1 MPVELTAII
10 DERWNEIGSNK
21 GKLDRREVWKR
32 PKKYWGSNQKLIF
45 ARWVGILL
53 AKSSTSGI

>member
-21 GKLDRREVWKR
+21 GKLDRREHI
-32 PKKYWGSNQKLIF
+32 SF
-45 ARWVGILL
+45 A
-53 AKSSTSGI
+53 